1 MLFQQKYYP
10 CLPDKCAPNEIEIY
24 PTESKKTEVFEKEDP
39 FAKAITEQQPFYHL
53 YHRSA

>member
-10 CLPDKCAPNEIEIY
+10 CLPDKCAPNETEIY

-39 FAKAITEQQPFYHL
+39 FAKAITEQQPF
-53 YHRSA
+53 